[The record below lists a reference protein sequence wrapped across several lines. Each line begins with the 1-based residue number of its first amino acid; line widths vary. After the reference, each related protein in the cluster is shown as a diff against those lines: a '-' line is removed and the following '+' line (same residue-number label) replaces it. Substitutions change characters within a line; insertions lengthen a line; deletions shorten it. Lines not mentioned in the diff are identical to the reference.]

1 MYGGA
6 GGVACEAA
14 TALPHTG
21 THTNANLLGSRD
33 TNKERTQEHANPDTH
48 THTASPAQ
56 SRVDSHVNVRQFVF
70 VFALH

>member
-14 TALPHTG
+14 TALPHTE

-48 THTASPAQ
+48 TASPAP
-56 SRVDSHVNVRQFVF
+56 SRVDSHVNVRQFGF